1 MFFGTPAFAVP
12 SLDALLR
19 ASPHTVVGV
28 VTQPDRPRGRGQ
40 KLSDAPV
47 KARAVDA
54 GLPVLQP
61 ERMKDPAFLD
71 ALAAWGA
78 DLGVVA
84 AYGRILT
91 DAILA
96 TPRLGMI
103 NVHASLLPRY
113 RGAAPVHRAVIA
125 GETSTG
131 VTIMRVVKALDA
143 GAMFVKEHRPIGPD
157 ETSDEVERELA
168 QIGARLLVAVVDQIA
183 RGSAVETPQND
194 AESTYAHRLTKED
207 GVIDWSW
214 PAARIHNLIRG
225 LHPWPHAFSFV
236 QGKRVILRRS
246 RRRRQTPGP
255 EPALAAGH
263 DPRSRRRSA
272 DRRDR
277 RPARSASSRSRPKA
291 NGRWR
296 RASSWPAIGSQR
308 ATASRDGPAEAG
320 HHRRAHDRPGAGR
333 GIRHPL
339 RRSPPAAPTFRP
351 PWPPR
356 AAACPTS
363 AIAPS
368 PPRSPAASSAGAR
381 RSIT

>member
-1 MFFGTPAFAVP
+1 MPSLRIVFFGTPAFAVP

-91 DAILA
+91 EVILA

-143 GAMFVKEHRPIGPD
+143 GAMFAKEHRPIGPD
-157 ETSDEVERELA
+157 ETSDEVERALA
-168 QIGARLLVAVVDQIA
+168 QIGARLLIAAVDQIA

-194 AESTYAHRLTKED
+194 AGSTYAHRLTRED

-214 PAARIHNLIRG
+214 PAARIHNLVRG

-246 RRRRQTPGP
+246 ALEVPGP
-255 EPALAAGH
+255 EGPGLQTRNDLPTSDVARVLLDPPVAPGTILEADGDRLIVATGDHALRLVEVQAEGKRPMSAREFLAGH
-263 DPRSRRRSA
+263 RLTPG
-272 DRRDR
+272 DRF
-277 RPARSASSRSRPKA
+277 
-291 NGRWR
+291 
-296 RASSWPAIGSQR
+296 
-308 ATASRDGPAEAG
+308 TEM
-320 HHRRAHDRPGAGR
+320 
-333 GIRHPL
+333 IRLKPD
-339 RRSPPAAPTFRP
+339 T
-351 PWPPR
+351 
-356 AAACPTS
+356 TD
-363 AIAPS
+363 
-368 PPRSPAASSAGAR
+368 
-381 RSIT
+381 T